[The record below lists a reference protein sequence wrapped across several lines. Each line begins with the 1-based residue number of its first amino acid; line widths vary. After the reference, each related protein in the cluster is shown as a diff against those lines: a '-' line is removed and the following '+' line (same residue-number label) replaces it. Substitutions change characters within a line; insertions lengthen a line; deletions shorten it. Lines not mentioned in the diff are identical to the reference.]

1 MFDVNGRKEN
11 KWYGTKYVEG
21 RSSAATYKRV
31 SCAQA
36 VKSSNIHKTVYKRG
50 DRFHYNIESSR

>member
-1 MFDVNGRKEN
+1 MFDVNDRKEN

-50 DRFHYNIESSR
+50 DRFH